1 MSVLHESDY
10 IFLIASVLIF
20 IDGVR
25 FVLKIAGKTVNEN
38 VFLGIMLSV
47 SPIITFVLFLL
58 SQYTNFSPGNWFVF
72 DESKSIETFVIIFEI
87 KILYQSVDDLFYEEL
102 ITRLLEPCIIL
113 VLIPIF
119 IYKSICRL
127 NAGIYVAFA
136 GINIVYIIL
145 ICYYMNKK
153 RQDDIRNVKNEK
165 MDM

>member
-1 MSVLHESDY
+1 MHESDY

-47 SPIITFVLFLL
+47 NPIITFVLFLL

-87 KILYQSVDDLFYEEL
+87 KILYQRMDDLFYEEL

-113 VLIPIF
+113 VFIPIF

-127 NAGIYVAFA
+127 NAGIYAAFA